1 MHRVTSSL
9 IFCWYLLVVDPFW
22 KPEGKETQMI
32 ESTEVSS
39 QALIRTERAEKEAE
53 LGKERTCSAVIIWKT
68 PRTSSLL
75 HVHHDNCEL
84 VVCKRWTQSKYFC
97 PLSLQATKDTSSTV
111 KLMKTH
117 TITRQNCTV
126 IKFMNT
132 IFILYLSSDVSIFS
146 VVGSSG

>member
-1 MHRVTSSL
+1 MRRATSSL

-22 KPEGKETQMI
+22 KLESKETQVT

-39 QALIRTERAEKEAE
+39 QALIRTESAEKKAE
-53 LGKERTCSAVIIWKT
+53 LGKERTCSAVIIWKI

-75 HVHHDNCEL
+75 HVHHYNCEL
-84 VVCKRWTQSKYFC
+84 VVCKRWNTKQTFL
-97 PLSLQATKDTSSTV
+97 PLSLQANKDTSSTV
-111 KLMKTH
+111 KFMKTH

-132 IFILYLSSDVSIFS
+132 IFILYLSGDISIFC
-146 VVGSSG
+146 VVGRSG